1 MNSKPEINSKAY
13 KVHGKISDNKMDN
26 KNGFI

>member
-13 KVHGKISDNKMDN
+13 RVHGKILNNKMDN
-26 KNGFI
+26 KNGVV

>member
-13 KVHGKISDNKMDN
+13 RVNGKISDNKMDN
-26 KNGFI
+26 KNGVV